1 MKVFVINM
9 HGEPLMPCSPRKA
22 RLLLKAGKAK
32 VVQREP
38 FTIQLLYGSTGYKQD
53 ITIGVDTGHSEV
65 GVSVTTSSKELFS
78 SVFKMRNYVSKKM
91 EARKMYRRNRRN
103 RLRHRKPRFNNRSSS
118 TKKGRLAPSVDWKVE
133 AHKRIISFYEG
144 RLPKSRLILETGNF
158 DIQKIQNP
166 EITNEMYQK
175 GKMYGYANTKA
186 YVLARDKYTCQCGL
200 KGCVAILEVHH
211 IKFRSQGGSDNPNN
225 LITLCSKHH
234 KMLHEGKIELNVK
247 RHKSLSSATVMNV
260 IRKRLLKYYPK
271 AIETFGYVTKENR
284 QRLGLEKSH
293 ENDAFVISGG
303 LCQERAKTQNYK
315 FKQANN
321 RAIGINRKG
330 FPPTARK
337 VRYPIQSGDIIKYD
351 GKTLVS
357 KGNLNKGKSVL
368 VKLNGKKKYINS
380 KKVELVYNRKNIQNV
395 SA

>member
-22 RLLLKAGKAK
+22 RLLLKAKKAK

-78 SVFKMRNYVSKKM
+78 SVFQMRNDVSKKM

-103 RLRHRKPRFNNRSSS
+103 RLRYRKPRFNNRSAS
-118 TKKGRLAPSVDWKVE
+118 TKKGRLNPSVDWKVE
-133 AHKRIISFYEG
+133 AHKRIISFYES

-186 YVLARDKYTCQCGL
+186 YVLARDNYTCQCSL
-200 KGCVAILEVHH
+200 KGCVVRLEVHH

-234 KMLHEGKIELNVK
+234 KMIHEGKIELKVK

-284 QRLGLEKSH
+284 QRLGLGKSH
-293 ENDAFVISGG
+293 ENDAFIISGG
-303 LCQERAKTQNYK
+303 LCQERTKTQNYK

-337 VRYPIQSGDIIKYD
+337 VRHPIQSGDIIKYD
-351 GKTLVS
+351 GNTLVS
-357 KGNLNKGKSVL
+357 KGNLNKGKSIM
-368 VKLNGKKKYINS
+368 VKLNGKKKAINS

-395 SA
+395 SV

>member
-22 RLLLKAGKAK
+22 RLLLKAGKAM

-78 SVFKMRNYVSKKM
+78 SVFQMRNDISKKM

-103 RLRHRKPRFNNRSSS
+103 RLRYRKPRFNNRSAS

-133 AHKRIISFYEG
+133 AHKRIISFYES

-186 YVLARDKYTCQCGL
+186 YILARDNYTCQCGL
-200 KGCVAILEVHH
+200 KGCEARLEVHH

-225 LITLCSKHH
+225 LTTLCSKHH
-234 KMLHEGKIELNVK
+234 KMLHEGKIDLNVK

-260 IRKRLLKYYPK
+260 IRKRLLEYYPK

-284 QRLGLEKSH
+284 QILGLGKSH

-303 LCQERAKTQNYK
+303 LCQERAKTQNYN

-330 FPPTARK
+330 FAPTARK

-357 KGNLNKGKSVL
+357 KGNLNKGKSVM
-368 VKLNGKKKYINS
+368 VELNGKKKTISS

-395 SA
+395 SV

>member
-78 SVFKMRNYVSKKM
+78 SVFQMRNDVSKKL

-103 RLRHRKPRFNNRSSS
+103 RLRYRKARFNNRSAS
-118 TKKGRLAPSVDWKVE
+118 TKKGRLNPSVDWKVE
-133 AHKRIISFYEG
+133 AHKRIISFYES

-175 GKMYGYANTKA
+175 GRMYGYANTKA
-186 YVLARDKYTCQCGL
+186 YVLARDNYTCQCGL
-200 KGCVAILEVHH
+200 KGCVTILEVHH

-234 KMLHEGKIELNVK
+234 NMLHEGRIVLNVK

-260 IRKRLLKYYPK
+260 IRKRLLEYYPK

-284 QRLGLEKSH
+284 QRLGLGKSH

-357 KGNLNKGKSVL
+357 KGNLNKGKSVM
-368 VKLNGKKKYINS
+368 VILNGKKKTINS

-395 SA
+395 SV